1 MTTVGSIQGGLPV
14 TTIIIG
20 MFVYNKYMYYYFW
33 EFSVIVSAVIVVIFV
48 VVSVIF
54 MIAILYRAMKRNGIC
69 NILNIIINITLI
81 LSRQRNVTTRQ

>member
-1 MTTVGSIQGGLPV
+1 MGSVQGGLPV

-20 MFVYNKYMYYYFW
+20 VFVYNNYIYYYCW
-33 EFSVIVSAVIVVIFV
+33 EFSVIVSAVTVVILI

-69 NILNIIINITLI
+69 NTLNIIINITLI
-81 LSRQRNVTTRQ
+81 LSRQTNVTTRQ